1 MDTQSKTRQ
10 AKARGRDIILA
21 IVENMQEALEPLL
34 YSTVAPSRF
43 DVYLHEEDY
52 ERIIGILDRIR
63 SEAKRALDA
72 RVKQMNTKP
81 LFGQVPVTVEPA
93 EGDWFIRVLKAED
106 EDFEPGDIMVD
117 SALTMPI
124 HAEFGV
130 GAKTQRVVTVR
141 SRGESRRITS
151 FLEEAPAAEPQLA
164 RFTYKDRNGQRH
176 ELFMTKK
183 DILAGRG
190 GEDVPCDL
198 ELSCVE
204 DVSRSHFYLRVDE
217 KESREFWIQ
226 DVSKFGTAVNG
237 KKLEKGQWTLLP
249 PKAVIR
255 LAEKVDLEFEA
266 L

>member
-21 IVENMQEALEPLL
+21 IVDNMQEALEPLL

-52 ERIIGILDRIR
+52 DRIIGILDRIR
-63 SEAKRALDA
+63 SESKRALDA
-72 RVKQMNTKP
+72 RVKQLNTKP

-93 EGDWFIRVLKAED
+93 EGDWFIRVLKAE
-106 EDFEPGDIMVD
+106 EENFEPGDILVD
-117 SALTMPI
+117 SALTMPV
-124 HAEFGV
+124 HTEFGV

-141 SRGESRRITS
+141 SRGESRRIRRY
-151 FLEEAPAAEPQLA
+151 LEEAGAAEPRFA
-164 RFTYKDRNGQRH
+164 RFSYRDRNGQQR
-176 ELFMTKK
+176 EVFMSKK
-183 DILAGRG
+183 DVLVGRG
-190 GEDVPCDL
+190 GENIPCDL
-198 ELSCVE
+198 ELTCVE

-217 KESREFWIQ
+217 EKGREFWIQ

-237 KKLEKGQWTLLP
+237 RKLEKGQWTQLP
-249 PKAVIR
+249 AKAVIR